1 MMYVSGLRGL
11 TAAEGT
17 TVCSTCY
24 DGIQLFHSFVKS
36 ITKQSITGIIIMLI

>member
-11 TAAEGT
+11 TAGEGT

-24 DGIQLFHSFVKS
+24 DGIHLFHSFIKS
-36 ITKQSITGIIIMLI
+36 ITKHSITGMLI